1 MADDTLTIDFETLE
15 RFMVDIFTGVGVPEE
30 DARTCADVLVS
41 ADRMGIDS
49 HGVNRLKPTYY
60 DRIRAGIQSPVTS
73 LEVVRETPTTAVI
86 DGHHGMGHVIARRAM
101 ETCIAKAREHGMAM
115 VAVRNSTHYGIAG
128 YYALMAAEEDMI
140 GVTGTNARPSV
151 APTHGVEN
159 MLGTN
164 PLTFAFPTDE
174 GFPFLLDAATSIT
187 QRGKIEAQARRG
199 EPVPEGLVIDRDG
212 APMTDPDEILGAL
225 VRGEASLLPLGGSDE
240 ETGGHK
246 GYGYSTVVEVLSS
259 ALQGGAFLRAV
270 TGVNVGHFFMA
281 VDISAFTE
289 PEEFKRT
296 AGDIMRSLRSSRRM
310 PGRERIYTPGEKEHL
325 TRLERKGAP
334 INESLRAELA
344 QMRDELGLEG
354 YDFL

>member
-1 MADDTLTIDFETLE
+1 
-15 RFMVDIFTGVGVPEE
+15 
-30 DARTCADVLVS
+30 
-41 ADRMGIDS
+41 
-49 HGVNRLKPTYY
+49 
-60 DRIRAGIQSPVTS
+60 
-73 LEVVRETPTTAVI
+73 
-86 DGHHGMGHVIARRAM
+86 M

-187 QRGKIEAQARRG
+187 QRGKIEVKARRG

-212 APMTDPDEILGAL
+212 ASMTDSDDILGAL

-259 ALQGGAFLRAV
+259 ALQGGAFLRAI

-289 PEEFKRT
+289 AEEFKRA
-296 AGDIMRSLRSSRRM
+296 AGDIMRALRASKRM

-325 TRLERKGAP
+325 ARLERTGAP
-334 INESLRAELA
+334 INRSLRAELA

>member
-1 MADDTLTIDFETLE
+1 MAEDTLTIDFETLE
-15 RFMVDIFTGVGVPEE
+15 RFMVDVFRGVGVPEQ
-30 DARTCADVLVS
+30 DAKTCADVLVS

-60 DRIRAGIQSPVTS
+60 DRIKAGIQSPVTR

-101 ETCIAKAREHGMAM
+101 ETGITKAREHGMAM

-187 QRGKIEAQARRG
+187 QRGKIEAKARRG
-199 EPVPEGLVIDRDG
+199 EPVPEGLVIDRHG
-212 APMTDPDEILGAL
+212 KPMTDPDEILGAL

-259 ALQGGAFLRAV
+259 ALQGGAFLRAI

-281 VDISAFTE
+281 FDISAFTE

-325 TRLERKGAP
+325 TRMKRKGAP
-334 INESLRAELA
+334 ISESLRAELA

-354 YDFL
+354 YGFL

>member
-1 MADDTLTIDFETLE
+1 MAEDTLTIDFETLE
-15 RFMVDIFTGVGVPEE
+15 RFMVDVFRGVGVPEE

-60 DRIRAGIQSPVTS
+60 DRIKAGIQSPVTN
-73 LEVVRETPTTAVI
+73 LEIVRETHTTAVI
-86 DGHHGMGHVIARRAM
+86 DGHHGMGHVIAKRGM

-187 QRGKIEAQARRG
+187 QRGKIEVKARRG
-199 EPVPEGLVIDRDG
+199 EPVPEGLVIDRHG
-212 APMTDPDEILGAL
+212 KPMTDPDEILGAL
-225 VRGEASLLPLGGSDE
+225 VRGEASLLPLGGPDE

-270 TGVNVGHFFMA
+270 TGVNVGHFFMV

-325 TRLERKGAP
+325 TRMERKGAP
-334 INESLRAELA
+334 ISESLRAELA

-354 YDFL
+354 YGFL

>member
-1 MADDTLTIDFETLE
+1 MGQETFTIPFETLE
-15 RFMVDIFTGVGVPEE
+15 RFMVDVFMGLGVPEG
-30 DARTCADVLVS
+30 DARVCADVLVA

-60 DRIRAGIQSPVTS
+60 DRIRAGIQSSVTRF
-73 LEVVRETPTTAVI
+73 EVVREGPTTAVI
-86 DGHHGMGHVIARRAM
+86 DGHNGMGHVAARRAM
-101 ETCIAKAREHGMAM
+101 ELCIGKAREYGLGM

-140 GVTGTNARPSV
+140 GLTGTNARPSV

-174 GFPFLLDAATSIT
+174 GFPFLLDCATSIT
-187 QRGKIEAQARRG
+187 QRGKIEVKARRG
-199 EPVPEGLVIDRDG
+199 EPVPEGLVIDSRG
-212 APMTDPDEILGAL
+212 EYMTDPHEILRDLLTG
-225 VRGEASLLPLGGSDE
+225 RASLLPLGGLGE

-259 ALQGGAFLRAV
+259 ALQGGAFLRAI
-270 TGVNVGHFFMA
+270 TGINVGHFFMA

-289 PEEFKRT
+289 PEKFRKT
-296 AGDIMRSLRSSRRM
+296 AGEIMRSLRSSRKM
-310 PGRERIYTPGEKEHL
+310 PGRERIYTPGENEHL
-325 TRLERKGAP
+325 TRLERTGAP
-334 INESLRAELA
+334 INESLRRELA

-354 YDFL
+354 YGFL

>member
-1 MADDTLTIDFETLE
+1 MEEGTLTIDFETLE
-15 RFMVDIFTGVGVPEE
+15 RFMVDVFKGVGVPEE

-60 DRIRAGIQSPVTS
+60 DRIRAGLQSPVTRI
-73 LEVVRETPTTAVI
+73 EVLRETPTTAVI
-86 DGHHGMGHVIARRAM
+86 DGHRGMGHVIAKRAM
-101 ETCIAKAREHGMAM
+101 ETCIAKAREYGMAM
-115 VAVRNSTHYGIAG
+115 VAVRDSTHYGIAG
-128 YYALMAAEEDMI
+128 YYALMAAEEEMI
-140 GVTGTNARPSV
+140 GVTGTNARPAV

-187 QRGKIEAQARRG
+187 QRGKIEVKARRG
-199 EPVPEGLVIDRDG
+199 QPVPEGLVIDGDG
-212 APMTDPDEILGAL
+212 APMTDAEEILEAL
-225 VRGEASLLPLGGSDE
+225 TRGGASLLPLGGAGE

-246 GYGYSTVVEVLSS
+246 GYGYSAVVEVLSS

-270 TGVNVGHFFMA
+270 TGVNVGHFFIA

-289 PEEFKRT
+289 PEEFRR
-296 AGDIMRSLRSSRRM
+296 AGGDIMRSLRSSRKM
-310 PGRERIYTPGEKEHL
+310 PGRERIYTPGEKEHIA
-325 TRLERKGAP
+325 RMERTGAP

-354 YDFL
+354 YGFL

>member
-1 MADDTLTIDFETLE
+1 MAEDTLTINFDTLE
-15 RFMVDIFTGVGVPEE
+15 RFMVEVFKGVGVPEE
-30 DARTCADVLVS
+30 DARICADVLVS

-60 DRIRAGIQSPVTS
+60 DRIKAGIQPPVTN
-73 LEVVRETPTTAVI
+73 LEIVRETHTTAVI

-101 ETCIAKAREHGMAM
+101 ETCITKAREHGMAM

-140 GVTGTNARPSV
+140 GITGTNARPAV

-187 QRGKIEAQARRG
+187 QRGKIEVKARRG
-199 EPVPEGLVIDRDG
+199 EPVPEGLVIDRHG
-212 APMTDPDEILGAL
+212 KPMTDPDEILGAL
-225 VRGEASLLPLGGSDE
+225 VRGEASLLPLGGPDE

-259 ALQGGAFLRAV
+259 ALQGGAFLRAI

-281 VDISAFTE
+281 FDISAFTE

-310 PGRERIYTPGEKEHL
+310 PGRERIYTAGEKE
-325 TRLERKGAP
+325 RLA
-334 INESLRAELA
+334 
-344 QMRDELGLEG
+344 GLEG
-354 YDFL
+354 YGFL

>member
-1 MADDTLTIDFETLE
+1 
-15 RFMVDIFTGVGVPEE
+15 
-30 DARTCADVLVS
+30 
-41 ADRMGIDS
+41 MGIDS

-60 DRIRAGIQSPVTS
+60 DRIKAGIQSPVTN
-73 LEVVRETPTTAVI
+73 LEIVRETHTTAVI

-101 ETCIAKAREHGMAM
+101 ETCITKAREHGMAM
-115 VAVRNSTHYGIAG
+115 VAVRSSTHYGIAG

-140 GVTGTNARPSV
+140 GITGTNARPAV

-187 QRGKIEAQARRG
+187 QRGKIEVKARRG
-199 EPVPEGLVIDRDG
+199 EPVPEGLVIDRHG
-212 APMTDPDEILGAL
+212 KPMTDPDEILGAL
-225 VRGEASLLPLGGSDE
+225 VRGEASLLPLGGPDE

-259 ALQGGAFLRAV
+259 ALQGGAFLRAI

-281 VDISAFTE
+281 FDISAFTE

-334 INESLRAELA
+334 INQSLRAELA
-344 QMRDELGLEG
+344 QMRDELGLKG
-354 YDFL
+354 YGFL

>member
-1 MADDTLTIDFETLE
+1 MAEDTLTINFDTLE
-15 RFMVDIFTGVGVPEE
+15 RFMVEVFKGVGVPEE
-30 DARTCADVLVS
+30 DARICADVLVS

-60 DRIRAGIQSPVTS
+60 DRIKAGIQSPVTN
-73 LEVVRETPTTAVI
+73 LEIVRETHTTAVI

-101 ETCIAKAREHGMAM
+101 ETCITKAREHGMAM

-140 GVTGTNARPSV
+140 GITGTNARPAV

-174 GFPFLLDAATSIT
+174 GFPFLLDAAPSIT
-187 QRGKIEAQARRG
+187 QRGKIEVKARRG

-225 VRGEASLLPLGGSDE
+225 VRGEASLLPLGGPDE

-259 ALQGGAFLRAV
+259 ALQGGAFLRAI

-281 VDISAFTE
+281 FDISAFTE

-325 TRLERKGAP
+325 ARLERKGAP
-334 INESLRAELA
+334 INQSLRAELA
-344 QMRDELGLEG
+344 QMRDELRLEG
-354 YDFL
+354 YGFL

>member
-1 MADDTLTIDFETLE
+1 MAEDTPTIDFENLE
-15 RFMVDIFTGVGVPEE
+15 RFMLEVFTGVGVPEE
-30 DARTCADVLVS
+30 DARICADVLVA

-60 DRIRAGIQSPVTS
+60 DRIRAGLQSPMTR
-73 LEVVRETPTTAVI
+73 LEVLRETPTTAII
-86 DGHHGMGHVIARRAM
+86 DGNRGMGQVIAKRAM
-101 ETCIAKAREHGMAM
+101 EICITKAREYGIAM

-140 GVTGTNARPSV
+140 GVTGTNARPAV

-187 QRGKIEAQARRG
+187 QRGKIEVKARRG
-199 EPVPEGLVIDRDG
+199 EQVPEGLVIDGDG
-212 APMTDPDEILGAL
+212 APMTDAEEILEAL
-225 VRGEASLLPLGGSDE
+225 IRGEASLLPLGGVGE

-270 TGVNVGHFFMA
+270 TGVNVGHFFLA

-289 PEEFKRT
+289 PEEFRRT
-296 AGDIMRSLRSSRRM
+296 AGDIMRSLRSSRKM

-325 TRLERKGAP
+325 TRLERTGAP
-334 INESLRAELA
+334 INTSLRAELV
-344 QMRDELGLEG
+344 QMRDELRLEG

>member
-1 MADDTLTIDFETLE
+1 MEEGTLIIDFETLE
-15 RFMVDIFTGVGVPEE
+15 CFMVEVFTGVGVPEE
-30 DARTCADVLVS
+30 DARVCADVLIS

-60 DRIRAGIQSPVTS
+60 DRIRAGVQSPVTRI
-73 LEVVRETPTTAVI
+73 EVLRETPTTGVI

-101 ETCIAKAREHGMAM
+101 EACIAKAREYGMAM

-128 YYALMAAEEDMI
+128 YYALMAAEEEMI
-140 GVTGTNARPSV
+140 GVTGTNARPAV

-164 PLTFAFPTDE
+164 PFTFAFPTDE

-187 QRGKIEAQARRG
+187 QRGKIEVKTRQG
-199 EPVPEGLVIDRDG
+199 EAIPRGLVIDGDG
-212 APMTDPDEILGAL
+212 APMTDAEEILRAL
-225 VRGEASLLPLGGSDE
+225 VRGEASLLPLGGACE

-246 GYGYSTVVEVLSS
+246 GYGYSAVVEVLSS
-259 ALQGGAFLRAV
+259 ALQGGPFLRAV
-270 TGVNVGHFFMA
+270 TGVNVSHFFIA

-289 PEEFKRT
+289 PKEFRRRT
-296 AGDIMRSLRSSRRM
+296 GDIMRALRDSRKM

-325 TRLERKGAP
+325 TRMERRGVP

-354 YDFL
+354 YDFF

>member
-1 MADDTLTIDFETLE
+1 MEDYALTIDFETLE
-15 RFMVDIFTGVGVPEE
+15 RFMVEVFMGVGVPEE
-30 DARTCADVLVS
+30 DARICADVLVS

-60 DRIRAGIQSPVTS
+60 DRIRAGAQSPVTRI
-73 LEVVRETPTTAVI
+73 EVVRETPTTAVI
-86 DGHHGMGHVIARRAM
+86 NGHHGMGHVIARRAM

-128 YYALMAAEEDMI
+128 YYAIMAAEEEMI
-140 GVTGTNARPSV
+140 GVTGTNARPAV

-187 QRGKIEAQARRG
+187 QRGKIEVRARRG
-199 EPVPEGLVIDRDG
+199 EPVHEGLVIDDQG
-212 APMTDPDEILGAL
+212 DPMTDAEDILGAL
-225 VRGEASLLPLGGSDE
+225 VRGEASLLPLGGSGE

-246 GYGYSTVVEVLSS
+246 GYGYSSVVEVLSS
-259 ALQGGAFLRAV
+259 ALQGGAFLKAV
-270 TGVNVGHFFMA
+270 TGVNVGHFFIT

-289 PEEFKRT
+289 SGEFRRRV
-296 AGDIMRSLRSSRRM
+296 GDIMRALRGSRRM

-325 TRLERKGAP
+325 TRLERRGAP
-334 INESLRAELA
+334 VNKSLRAELA

>member
-1 MADDTLTIDFETLE
+1 MAEDTLTIDFETLE
-15 RFMVDIFTGVGVPEE
+15 RFMVDVFRGVGVPEQ
-30 DARTCADVLVS
+30 DARTCADVLIS

-60 DRIRAGIQSPVTS
+60 DRIKAGIQSPVTKF
-73 LEVVRETPTTAVI
+73 EIVRETHTTAVI
-86 DGHHGMGHVIARRAM
+86 DGHHGMGHVIAKRAM
-101 ETCIAKAREHGMAM
+101 ETCITKAREHGMAM

-187 QRGKIEAQARRG
+187 QRGKIEVKARRG
-199 EPVPEGLVIDRDG
+199 EPVPEGLVIDRHG
-212 APMTDPDEILGAL
+212 KPMTDPDEILGAL
-225 VRGEASLLPLGGSDE
+225 VRGEASLLPLGGPDE

-259 ALQGGAFLRAV
+259 ALQGGAFLRAI

-281 VDISAFTE
+281 FDISAFTE

-325 TRLERKGAP
+325 TRLERKGTP
-334 INESLRAELA
+334 ISESLRAELA

-354 YDFL
+354 YGFL

>member
-1 MADDTLTIDFETLE
+1 MAEDTPTIDFENLE
-15 RFMVDIFTGVGVPEE
+15 HFMVEVFKGVGVPEE
-30 DARTCADVLVS
+30 DAKTCADVLIS

-60 DRIRAGIQSPVTS
+60 DRIRAGLQSPITR
-73 LEVVRETPTTAVI
+73 LEVLRETPTTAVI
-86 DGHHGMGHVIARRAM
+86 DGHRGMGHVIARRAM
-101 ETCIAKAREHGMAM
+101 EACISKAREHGMAM
-115 VAVRNSTHYGIAG
+115 VVVRNSTHYGIAG
-128 YYALMAAEEDMI
+128 YYALMAAEADMI
-140 GVTGTNARPSV
+140 GVTGTNARPAV

-187 QRGKIEAQARRG
+187 QRGKIEVKARRG
-199 EPVPEGLVIDRDG
+199 EPVSEGLVIGGDG
-212 APMTDPDEILGAL
+212 ASMTDAEEILKAL
-225 VRGEASLLPLGGSDE
+225 VRGEASLLPLGGVGE

-281 VDISAFTE
+281 LDISAFTE
-289 PEEFKRT
+289 PSEFRKT
-296 AGDIMRSLRSSRRM
+296 AGDIMRSLRSSRKM
-310 PGRERIYTPGEKEHL
+310 PSRERIYTPGEKEHL
-325 TRLERKGAP
+325 TRLNRTGAP
-334 INESLRAELA
+334 INASLRAELA
-344 QMRDELGLEG
+344 QIRDELGLEG